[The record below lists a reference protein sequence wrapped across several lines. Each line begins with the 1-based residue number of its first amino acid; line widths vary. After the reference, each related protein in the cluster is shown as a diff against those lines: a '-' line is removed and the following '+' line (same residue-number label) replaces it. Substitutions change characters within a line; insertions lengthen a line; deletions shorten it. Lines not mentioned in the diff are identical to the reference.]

1 MLHLILMR
9 ETCWL
14 LSQDKFVYTS
24 VQDPAEYVAAGY
36 NGSTGVAVWGRSGK
50 HTVSRLH
57 CCFISYTVHCSVIN
71 VINAL
76 CL

>member
-1 MLHLILMR
+1 MLHLMLMR
-9 ETCWL
+9 ETCRL

-36 NGSTGVAVWGRSGK
+36 NGSAGVAVWGGSGK

-57 CCFISYTVHCSVIN
+57 CCLSVTLYTVFSD
-71 VINAL
+71 
-76 CL
+76 